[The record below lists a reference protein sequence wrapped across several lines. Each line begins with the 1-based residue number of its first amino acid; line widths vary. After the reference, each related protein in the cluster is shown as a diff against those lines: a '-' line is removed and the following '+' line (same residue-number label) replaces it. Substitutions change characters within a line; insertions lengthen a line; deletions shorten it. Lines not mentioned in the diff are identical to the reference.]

1 MSAPLVLFVPGFFGF
16 TAVGAVSHFADV
28 ERTLDAALR
37 RLGVKARIVC
47 CSTRPTASIP
57 RRAHALPREVR
68 RRGALKAPPL
78 HFGGH
83 LTGGLDMRLQ
93 RTPRLRRVCG
103 AAAAHVAA
111 PTRTEISVATPQ
123 HGTPLANHFTVLHGQ
138 TLLMVLSAL
147 ATLVQGR
154 GVIVAAA
161 HAIALAARLHD
172 WPGRA
177 QGPLDRTAADLHDKL
192 RFDRNDPVWRY
203 LDEVSND
210 HGAVLQLTPEAI
222 DHPDTVGHYTLAG
235 GHTADRLPSGAG
247 YITQAFEATWDAVA
261 AAIAGER

>member
-1 MSAPLVLFVPGFFGF
+1 
-16 TAVGAVSHFADV
+16 
-28 ERTLDAALR
+28 
-37 RLGVKARIVC
+37 
-47 CSTRPTASIP
+47 
-57 RRAHALPREVR
+57 
-68 RRGALKAPPL
+68 
-78 HFGGH
+78 
-83 LTGGLDMRLQ
+83 MRLQ